1 MLLRLEVI
9 VFLLSLWYILFYII
23 DFLYLKFTSKF
34 KLKKYIKK
42 LDSEHSD
49 ILKKGKQQ
57 EKKEK
62 PEDIRKAD
70 KSTKKEKTHT
80 NKDIKSPQIVEK
92 LQESKGEQIREIIKR
107 AQMNISRWYLETARN
122 IVVEWLAMKK
132 QDKELNI
139 LLAEIYEREKKYQNA
154 AYIYK
159 DLYDEYQEDVVIMQ
173 KLWNALYLLG
183 DNMWAFEIYVLVHKK
198 NRSNTEVLD
207 ILSHLSIDIKDF
219 KAWVKY
225 ANRYLKEKPRNAE
238 KLWIKAYSLEKLWR
252 IRESIEVYR
261 KILDV
266 QPYNNEVIE
275 RIKILESRAE
285 SSKDS

>member
-9 VFLLSLWYILFYII
+9 LFLLSSLYIIYYII
-23 DFLYLKFTSKF
+23 DYLYLKLVSKF
-34 KLKKYIKK
+34 TLKKQIKK
-42 LDSEHSD
+42 LDEKHNKSLTNQAEVVCNTSD
-49 ILKKGKQQ
+49 
-57 EKKEK
+57 
-62 PEDIRKAD
+62 
-70 KSTKKEKTHT
+70 ST
-80 NKDIKSPQIVEK
+80 NKKNTNKKKDKKNDVNVSKVPHIVEK
-92 LQESKGEQIREIIKR
+92 LQVENSEQLREIVKR

-122 IVVEWLAMKK
+122 IVIEGLAMKK

-159 DLYDEYQEDVVIMQ
+159 DLYDEYPEDTVIMQ

-183 DNMWAFEIYVLVHKK
+183 DNMWAFEIYILVHKK

-219 KAWVKY
+219 KAWLKY

-238 KLWIKAYSLEKLWR
+238 KLWIKAYCLEKIWR
-252 IRESIEVYR
+252 IRESIEAYS

-275 RIKILESRAE
+275 RIKTLESRAD
-285 SSKDS
+285 SDKDS

>member
-1 MLLRLEVI
+1 MLLRLEI
-9 VFLLSLWYILFYII
+9 IIFLLSLWYILFYIV
-23 DFLYLKFTSKF
+23 DYLYLKFASKL

-42 LDSEHSD
+42 LDEEHSE
-49 ILKKGKQQ
+49 II
-57 EKKEK
+57 EKD
-62 PEDIRKAD
+62 PEINKNLSLEEDSKHI
-70 KSTKKEKTHT
+70 TKK
-80 NKDIKSPQIVEK
+80 KDKKRDVIETKKPHVVER
-92 LQESKGEQIREIIKR
+92 LQLENSEQIREIIKR
-107 AQMNISRWYLETARN
+107 AQMNISRGYLETARN
-122 IVVEWLAMKK
+122 IVIEWLAMKK

-139 LLAEIYEREKKYQNA
+139 LLAEIYEREKKYQHA

-159 DLYDEYQEDVVIMQ
+159 DLYDEYSEDMVIMQ

-183 DNMWAFEIYVLVHKK
+183 DNMWAFDIYILVHKK
-198 NRSNTEVLD
+198 NRTNTEVLD

-238 KLWIKAYSLEKLWR
+238 KLWIKAYCLEKLWR
-252 IRESIEVYR
+252 IRESIEAYR

-275 RIKILESRAE
+275 RIKILESRVE
-285 SSKDS
+285 SE